1 MDRLERF
8 FSSVDSD
15 AKEIIARLGGMPQLV
30 ERFLGKFLADESFNR
45 LCAALAAGETKEAFR
60 EAHTLKG
67 VCANL
72 GIQSLFVKASA
83 VTELLRAEKLE
94 EARAALPE
102 LDAEYH
108 RVVNLMNELGIG
120 KR

>member
-8 FSSVDSD
+8 YSSVEAD

-30 ERFLGKFLADESFNR
+30 ERFLGKFLADESFDR
-45 LCAALAAGETKEAFR
+45 LYVALAAGETKEAFR

-72 GIQSLFVKASA
+72 GIQSLYVKASA
-83 VTELLRAEKLE
+83 VTELLRAEHLE
-94 EARAALPE
+94 EAKRALPDLE
-102 LDAEYH
+102 AEYK
-108 RVVNLMNELGIG
+108 RVVALMNELGIA

>member
-8 FSSVDSD
+8 YSAVGSD
-15 AKEIIARLGGMPQLV
+15 AKEITDRLGGMPQLV

-45 LCAALAAGETKEAFR
+45 LCAALDVGETQTAFR

-83 VTELLRAEKLE
+83 ETELLRAGNLDQ
-94 EARAALPE
+94 ARQELPD

-108 RVVNLMNELGIG
+108 RVVDMMNELGIQ
-120 KR
+120 RR